1 MGGLRLSYLNMTK
14 SIHNGISST
23 SFTDEDDKLIVSH
36 KQDITA
42 IIEDNKRQYNQSTSR
57 TGFNGNKVTSP
68 ENKVAS
74 IPLVVFAE
82 LEKQGITRGFN
93 VIDMKRFKEFLNNPD
108 NQVFRTRQGQV

>member
-14 SIHNGISST
+14 SIHNGISKT
-23 SFTDEDDKLIVSH
+23 SFVDEDDKLIISH
-36 KQDITA
+36 KQDVTA
-42 IIEDNKRQYNQSTSR
+42 IVEENKRQYNQSTSK
-57 TGFNGNKVTSP
+57 TGFNGNKITAP

-74 IPLVVFAE
+74 IPLVVFTE

-108 NQVFRTRQGQV
+108 NRVFRTRQGQV

>member
-1 MGGLRLSYLNMTK
+1 MTK

-36 KQDITA
+36 KQDISA
-42 IIEDNKRQYNQSTSR
+42 ILESNKRQYNQSTSR
-57 TGFNGNKVTSP
+57 TGFNGNKLLAS
-68 ENKVAS
+68 ENRVAE